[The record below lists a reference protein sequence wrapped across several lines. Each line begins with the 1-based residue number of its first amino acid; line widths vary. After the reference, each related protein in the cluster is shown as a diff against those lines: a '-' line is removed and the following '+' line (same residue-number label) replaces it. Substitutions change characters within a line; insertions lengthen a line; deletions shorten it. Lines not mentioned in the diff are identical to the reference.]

1 MLADMM
7 QADESRRRFLGVC
20 AKAGVGATL
29 FPGALYTLAAQAQQ
43 SVGAGLGAGLGADP
57 GAFAKITPEMID
69 QAAAMAGL
77 TITDEQKKQL
87 LDGVIEQR
95 DSIRQLRDLHLPN
108 RVAPAFSF
116 DPVPLGMKLETAKK
130 PAVLSTAPDVS
141 GFSLSNEEKLAFA
154 TARELGELV
163 RTRKISSV
171 DLTKLYLSRLKRF
184 DPQLHCVITFTEERA
199 LQQAAEADRQIAA
212 GKHLGPLH
220 GVPWGAKDLLSVKGY
235 RTTWG
240 AAGFEE
246 QQFDTTA
253 TVVERLDKAGAVL
266 VAKLSMGALA
276 QGDLWFGARTRNPWN
291 TKQGSSGS
299 SAGSGSAVSA
309 GLVGFA
315 IGTETL
321 GSISS
326 PATRCGVTGLR
337 PTFGFVP
344 RTGAMALSWTMDKIG
359 PICRSVE
366 DCALVMDV
374 IHGSDGQ
381 DRMVKEAAFSWDA
394 RFDWKKLRV
403 GVFSA
408 AFEAPKFE
416 EPKRKDG
423 EADAAFEER
432 VAVAKRNYERSVYD
446 NRYDRASLDALKK
459 MGVTLIPVELPKLP
473 WGAITPVLEVEAAAA
488 FDELTLSGRDRLLT
502 GQSSG
507 DWPNTFRIAR
517 FYSAVD
523 YVQAMRARTLG
534 IEQMAELFAKVDVIV
549 TPSGG
554 SQLRATN
561 LTGHPAVIVPN
572 GLRGDDAPLP
582 WKTGD
587 GDPGNNGG
595 PGTMTSITFLG
606 QLYSDARLAAF
617 ARAYQEAT
625 GFYKLH
631 PKLA

>member
-1 MLADMM
+1 MLANMM

-43 SVGAGLGAGLGADP
+43 GAGPGADL
-57 GAFAKITPEMID
+57 ATFAKISPEMID

-77 TITDEQKKQL
+77 TITEEQKKQL
-87 LDGVIEQR
+87 LDGVVEQR

-116 DPVPLGMKLETAKK
+116 DPVPSGMKLETAKK
-130 PAVLSTAPDVS
+130 PAVLSTVPDVS
-141 GFSLSNEEKLAFA
+141 GLSLSNEEKLAFA

-171 DLTKLYLSRLKRF
+171 DLTKMYLSRLKRF
-184 DPQLHCVITFTEERA
+184 DSQLHCVITFTEERA

-220 GVPWGAKDLLSVKGY
+220 GVPWGAKDLLSVKGC

-266 VAKLSMGALA
+266 LAKLSMGALA

-374 IHGSDGQ
+374 IHGPDGQ

-403 GVFSA
+403 GVLSA
-408 AFEAPKFE
+408 AFETPKFE
-416 EPKRKDG
+416 EPKRKEG
-423 EADAAFEER
+423 EADAAFTER
-432 VAVAKRNYERSVYD
+432 VAMAKRNYERSVYD
-446 NRYDRASLDALKK
+446 NHYDRVSLDALKK

-517 FYSAVD
+517 FYSGVD

-554 SQLRATN
+554 AQLRATN

-606 QLYSDARLAAF
+606 QLYSDARLAAL

-625 GFYKLH
+625 GFHKLH

>member
-1 MLADMM
+1 
-7 QADESRRRFLGVC
+7 
-20 AKAGVGATL
+20 
-29 FPGALYTLAAQAQQ
+29 
-43 SVGAGLGAGLGADP
+43 
-57 GAFAKITPEMID
+57 MID

-87 LDGVIEQR
+87 LDGVVEQR
-95 DSIRQLRDLHLPN
+95 DSIRQLRDLRLPN

-116 DPVPLGMKLETAKK
+116 DPVPFGMKLETAKK

-141 GFSLSNEEKLAFA
+141 GLSLSNEEKLAFA

-235 RTTWG
+235 RTSWG

-246 QQFDTTA
+246 QQFETTA
-253 TVVERLDKAGAVL
+253 TVVDRLDKAGAVL

-374 IHGSDGQ
+374 IHGADGQ

-423 EADAAFEER
+423 EAAAAFEER
-432 VAVAKRNYERSVYD
+432 VAMAKRNYERSVYD

-617 ARAYQEAT
+617 ARAYQETT
-625 GFYKLH
+625 GFHKLH